1 MKSYLDLN
9 EKIISAEKRKAL
21 LIYVAIKVNA
31 LDCWTYNVANK
42 LIISPIFRYVNELF
56 YLFSY
61 YVIFMSN

>member
-9 EKIISAEKRKAL
+9 EKIVSAEKRYVL
-21 LIYVAIKVNA
+21 LIYVAINLNA

-42 LIISPIFRYVNELF
+42 LIIFRYVNELF

-61 YVIFMSN
+61 YVTFMSN